1 MTLPIETKPLLY
13 RGSNTVSRLLA
24 ADKAASRKH
33 PKKLPWQA
41 KGLSRVDRVMAFLEF
56 LPITKGKLAGKKM
69 RLLENQRAFIEQL
82 YGRERDQVRLG
93 IFSEPRGNG
102 KTGLIAGL
110 MLCHLLGPESE
121 QRGECYS
128 AGIDRLQAS
137 LIFNEMEA
145 IIIDVPEFTVR
156 CNVQRYRKLIE
167 VLAGDGKGSKY
178 EALSSDSRRAHGLA
192 PSFWAYDE
200 LAQTKDRH
208 LLDNLQTAM
217 GKRVRSLGLVISTQ
231 AASDVHP
238 LSELIDD
245 GLKGNDSSVVV
256 HLTAADPD
264 ADIFDQDVIR
274 KVNPALGIFLD
285 EGDIFAEAERA
296 RRMPS
301 FESAFRN
308 LRLNQRIAP
317 FGRDLLFT
325 SELWDEGAGPI
336 DDAIFCDG
344 RPVYGGLDLSACI
357 DLTALVLA
365 AEDDDG
371 VVHFKPYAWTPT
383 ERLEE
388 RQGHDRAP
396 YDVWIKQGH
405 LTAVPGAAIDY
416 DFVALK
422 LGELS
427 ETMNLARVNYD
438 RWSIKHLKQA
448 LARHGVAVPL
458 EPMGQG
464 YASMAPA
471 VNELERLVA
480 ANKVLHGG
488 APLLRWCFSNAITI
502 KDPAGNRK
510 LDKSKSYSRIDVAV
524 AAVMAIGAMK
534 CQETPP
540 VELAAMIA

>member
-1 MTLPIETKPLLY
+1 VGLRGFGAVVLPEDAKP
-13 RGSNTVSRLLA
+13 RRA
-24 ADKAASRKH
+24 
-33 PKKLPWQA
+33 PPWKK
-41 KGLSRVDRVMAFLEF
+41 KGLSRLERVFAFLEA
-56 LPITKGKLAGKKM
+56 LPITKGKLAGEKM
-69 RLLENQRAFIEQL
+69 KLLDNQRAFVAEL
-82 YGRERDQVRLG
+82 YGRELDQVKLG

-121 QRGECYS
+121 ARGECYS

-145 IIIDVPEFTVR
+145 IIVDVPGFRER
-156 CNVQRYRKLIE
+156 CNIQRFRKVIE

-178 EALSSDSRRAHGLA
+178 ESLSADSRRAHGLA

-217 GKRVRSLGLVISTQ
+217 GKRKRSLGLVISTQ

-245 GLKGNDSSVVV
+245 GLKGNDASVVV
-256 HLTAADPD
+256 HLTTAPTDADP
-264 ADIFDQDVIR
+264 FDQDVIR

-285 EGDIFAEAERA
+285 ESDIFSEAERA

-325 SELWDEGAGPI
+325 ADLWDEGAGAV
-336 DDAIFCDG
+336 DEAIFLDG

-388 RQGHDRAP
+388 RQTTDRAP
-396 YDVWIKQGH
+396 YDVWINRGH

-416 DFVALK
+416 DFVAFK

-427 ETMNLARVNYD
+427 ESMNLARVNYD

-448 LARHGVAVPL
+448 LARHGVAVQL

-464 YASMAPA
+464 YASMGPA

-480 ANKVLHGG
+480 AKRIRHGG

-524 AAVMAIGAMK
+524 AAVMAVGAMK
-534 CQETPP
+534 CQETPA
-540 VELAAMIA
+540 VDIASMIA